1 MIRFLSV
8 RLSLAAIT
16 LLVAVALVFIS
27 VRLLPNN
34 PVLARMGQH
43 AVPEKVAEEM
53 AKQGWDRPVLEQLG
67 GFLANLLR
75 GDLGESFINQGE
87 SVSMELARRVPATIE
102 LAMMATLIAL
112 PLGIAAGI
120 AAAVWR
126 NGIADYLCMTVSLLG
141 VSIPVFFLGIILLE
155 IFTGLPTSRRLPTG
169 TGFEP
174 ASGFVIL
181 ETLLRGR
188 FDLFLASLKHIFLP
202 ALALST
208 IPLSII
214 ARVTR
219 SSMLEVLSSDYI
231 RTARAKGAHWLQ
243 VVLRHALPNAS
254 IPIANVAGFQIGS
267 LLTGAVL
274 TETVFSWP
282 GLGRYLYSAV
292 QWSDYTSIQGGA
304 LVLVTVY
311 VAANLVVD
319 LSYVWLDPRIRL
331 E

>member
-1 MIRFLSV
+1 LIRFLSV
-8 RLSLAAIT
+8 RLMLAGIT
-16 LLVAVALVFIS
+16 LMVALALVFIT

-43 AVPEKVAEEM
+43 AVPDKVAEEM

-67 GFLANLLR
+67 GFLANLAR
-75 GDLGESFINQGE
+75 GDLGESFFHPGE
-87 SVSMELARRVPATIE
+87 HVTDELLRRVPATIE
-102 LAMMATLIAL
+102 LALAAFCIAL

-126 NGIADYLCMTVSLLG
+126 NGIADYLCMSVSLLG
-141 VSIPVFFLGIILLE
+141 VSIPVFFLGICLLE
-155 IFTGLPTSRRLPTG
+155 IFTGFPTRGRLPTG
-169 TGFEP
+169 SGFEA
-174 ASGFVIL
+174 ASGFVII

-188 FDLFLASLKHIFLP
+188 IDLFFAALKHIFLP
-202 ALALST
+202 AIALST

-219 SSMLEVLSSDYI
+219 SSMLEVLSSDYV
-231 RTARAKGAHWLQ
+231 RTASAKGANWWQ

-254 IPIANVAGFQIGS
+254 IPIANVAGFQIGQ

-282 GLGRYLYSAV
+282 GLGRYLFDAV
-292 QWSDYTSIQGGA
+292 KDSDYASIQGGA
-304 LVLVTVY
+304 LVLVTVF
-311 VAANLVVD
+311 VAANLIVD